1 MKLPKISSMVVT
13 AALTLLPAAVHTAE
27 WLTDVPAAQ
36 AKAAA
41 ENKLVLL
48 DFTGSDWCGW
58 CMRLKAE
65 VFSQKEFE
73 AFARENLVLVEIDF
87 PHRTAQTAE
96 LKRANE
102 ALARQFGIQGYPTII
117 LLDHPGRRV
126 GQLGYM
132 PGGPGPFIAEIQKL
146 SGMAP
151 PPAAA
156 KAQAERPPVPMFSG
170 APTLPPPQFNGLIL
184 KGISGPKDH
193 RLAMINNQTLG
204 AGESVTLKLA
214 GSPVKLRCLEI
225 RDKSVIVAL
234 NGREE
239 RRELRLHDG
248 P

>member
-1 MKLPKISSMVVT
+1 MILSAV
-13 AALTLLPAAVHTAE
+13 LTLLPAAAHAAE

-36 AKAAA
+36 AQAAA

-65 VFSQKEFE
+65 VFSQPEFE
-73 AFARENLVLVEIDF
+73 AFAQENLVLVEIDF
-87 PHRTAQTAE
+87 PQHTAQSAE
-96 LKRANE
+96 LRSANRA
-102 ALARQFGIQGYPTII
+102 LSRQFRIQGYPTII
-117 LLDHPGRRV
+117 LLDHAGRAV
-126 GQLGYM
+126 GQIGYM
-132 PGGPGPFIAEIQKL
+132 PGGPGPFIAQINKI
-146 SGMAP
+146 SGIAP
-151 PPAAA
+151 RPAAA
-156 KAQAERPPVPMFSG
+156 KPQAERPPVPMFSG

-184 KGISGPKDH
+184 KGISGTKDH

-204 AGESVTLKLA
+204 AGESVTVKLA

-234 NGREE
+234 DGQEA
-239 RRELRLHDG
+239 RRELWLRDG